1 MNTLFVNLDVNYA
14 HSKENFNKRKVR
26 NNVIL
31 DNINKTKT
39 IFKDFAYKLTGFSFV
54 SDIISNNKRNNTY
67 FLNIYGDVFFASTK
81 SEYLLK
87 KFLNI
92 KFKDIRD
99 LNIIFSR
106 NFEDYINQ
114 KKQIIDF
121 MNKISTD
128 LDITYISSENN
139 LKNLD
144 KKYILR
150 YITTLKKD
158 IRKFKMLIVIKSLAD
173 LDILKLKEY
182 IEEYKYV
189 DILKLS
195 DMSKSEYAKLI
206 QIVKNINEE
215 YGSSIEVIQKRNILE
230 YDFYLLYAKGIKE
243 FFISHFLINKQAGI
257 LDLTNKDDDVLS
269 TPYRAYFKNKYY
281 IMTMFDRVKL
291 NIDNF
296 SKMELGMIY
305 KE

>member
-1 MNTLFVNLDVNYA
+1 MNTLFVNLDVNET
-14 HSKENFNKRKVR
+14 HSKENFIKRKVK
-26 NNVIL
+26 NNFIL
-31 DNINKTKT
+31 DNINKTKI
-39 IFKDFAYKLTGFSFV
+39 IFKDFAYKLVGFNFI
-54 SDIISNNKRNNTY
+54 SDTLSNNKRNNTY
-67 FLNIYGDVFFASTK
+67 FLNIYYDVFFFNIK

-87 KFLNI
+87 KFLKI
-92 KFKDIRD
+92 KLKDIRN
-99 LNIIFSR
+99 LNVIFSK
-106 NFEDYINQ
+106 NFENYINQ
-114 KKQIIDF
+114 KKQIIDI

-139 LKNLD
+139 LKSLD

-158 IRKFKMLIVIKSLAD
+158 IRKFKILIVIKSLVD
-173 LDILKLKEY
+173 LDISKLKEY

-195 DMSKSEYAKLI
+195 DMSKCEYAKLI
-206 QIVKNINEE
+206 QIVKDINEE

-230 YDFYLLYAKGIKE
+230 YDFYLLYAKGIKD

-291 NIDNF
+291 NVDNF
-296 SKMELGMIY
+296 SKTELGMIY